1 MEGPVSLEQEKSDAD
16 NVLFK
21 KLRKLINLIDQ
32 LRDCGVNEYI
42 KLPRICSLGTQS
54 SGKSSVLESIV
65 GLDFLPRG
73 DGVVTRRP
81 LELRLCHINS
91 GQPWAIFEERKG
103 KKFTDF
109 IEVRK
114 TIEALT
120 DEVCKTDKNIVDKPI
135 VLNVYSQTCPDL
147 TLVDLPG
154 VTRVPVGNQPK
165 NIEEITK
172 NMAIRYIDDPLTI
185 ILCVIAANSDIATS
199 DGLKL
204 AKEIDT
210 TGSRTLGVLTK
221 LDIMDAGTD
230 ARKALLGEEIPLK
243 LGYVGVKNR
252 SKQDLLDKI
261 PMILAA
267 KREKEFFKSHP
278 VYKNMPQGYL
288 GTDLLI
294 NKLTKIYFRII
305 RENLPRIVK
314 AINDRVKTAEEELAS
329 LGQPMPT
336 DDAGKMSMLWNML
349 NEYCDIFRNVLKGKY
364 DNKRLSFLKEEG
376 GFKIKILYKKLLE
389 EFTGDYKATAGYTDE
404 NINYALTIHEGDSI
418 PGFPSVDAFIY
429 LLRPQLEKL
438 KDPIEECFQNVFQY
452 LDFLSGKILERTFTR
467 FPQAINDMGDLISN
481 YLIEE
486 RDKTKYIVDSV
497 VDMEINYLF
506 TNDYDYLN
514 NFTTF
519 MPKQAPQPRP
529 VYNNQQGQPGMGG
542 QGQPGQM
549 PQNNMQG
556 NNMGQGGMGPGMGQ
570 MNQDIRPQPPVD
582 AKSIFIKEIRNRI
595 EAYFKLIVRN
605 LRDSIPKI
613 MGNYLVKEIE
623 DNMQIKL
630 YNKLYNAREM
640 TDLLNEPESVAER
653 RKELNEMIKVMRNAQ
668 KIIRRD
674 PDLMTVMQ
682 ININD
687 SDIITP
693 SEQKAKEEKAKPKT
707 DPFKNMNMKEPAF
720 KAPAPKPEPVQ
731 QPAAPAQPKPA
742 ASQPAKKGYGN
753 LFGNYK

>member
-1 MEGPVSLEQEKSDAD
+1 MSKEVEDDKD
-16 NVLFK
+16 NILFK
-21 KLRKLINLIDQ
+21 KLRKLISLIDQ

-91 GQPWAIFEERKG
+91 GEPWAVFEERKG

-109 IEVRK
+109 VKVRE

-120 DEVCKTDKNIVDKPI
+120 DEVCGKDKNILDKPI

-154 VTRVPVGNQPK
+154 VTRVPIEGQPK

-172 NMAIRYIDDPLTI
+172 NMAIRYIEDPLTI

-230 ARKALLGEEIPLK
+230 AKKALMNEEIPLK

-252 SKQDLLDKI
+252 SKLDLNNKI
-261 PMILAA
+261 SMAETA
-267 KREKEFFKSHP
+267 RKEKEFFKTHP
-278 VYKNMPQGYL
+278 VYKNLPAGLL
-288 GTDLLI
+288 GTSVLI
-294 NKLTKIYFRII
+294 NKLTKIYFKII

-336 DDAGKMSMLWNML
+336 DDAGKMSLLWNMI
-349 NEYCDIFRNVLKGKY
+349 NEYCDTFRKVLQGKY
-364 DNKRLSFLKEEG
+364 NNQRLSFLEGEG

-389 EFTGDYKATAGYTDE
+389 EFSENYKATAGYKDE
-404 NINYALTIHEGDSI
+404 DINYALTIHEGDSI

-438 KDPIEECFQNVFQY
+438 RDPIEECFQEVFQY
-452 LDFLSGKILERTFTR
+452 IDFLSGKILEKTFTR
-467 FPQAINDMGDLISN
+467 FPQAINDMTDLVSN
-481 YLIEE
+481 YLNEE
-486 RDKTKYIVDSV
+486 RDKCKYLIDSI

-519 MPKQAPQPRP
+519 IPKQHRQQMNNNS
-529 VYNNQQGQPGMGG
+529 NNQNDLNPD
-542 QGQPGQM
+542 PKF
-549 PQNNMQG
+549 
-556 NNMGQGGMGPGMGQ
+556 
-570 MNQDIRPQPPVD
+570 D
-582 AKSIFIKEIRNRI
+582 AKAIFIAEIRNRI

-605 LRDSIPKI
+605 LRDSIPKV
-613 MGNYLVKEIE
+613 MGNFLVKEIE
-623 DNMQIKL
+623 ENMQLKL

-640 TDLLNEPESVAER
+640 TDLLSEPESIAER
-653 RKELNEMIKVMRNAQ
+653 RKELNDMIKVMRNAQ

-687 SDIITP
+687 SDISNTGNNTNIKEKEHKDKNENHHQENKIESKTKSEPIKP
-693 SEQKAKEEKAKPKT
+693 SPALN
-707 DPFKNMNMKEPAF
+707 KNK
-720 KAPAPKPEPVQ
+720 
-731 QPAAPAQPKPA
+731 
-742 ASQPAKKGYGN
+742 SKGNYTN
-753 LFGNYK
+753 LFG

>member
-1 MEGPVSLEQEKSDAD
+1 MSKDNSEDKD
-16 NVLFK
+16 NVLFR

-91 GQPWAIFEERKG
+91 GEPWAIFEERKG
-103 KKFTDF
+103 TKFTDF
-109 IEVRK
+109 VKVRE

-120 DEVCKTDKNIVDKPI
+120 DEVCKTNKNIIDKPI

-154 VTRVPVGNQPK
+154 VTRVPIGDQPK

-172 NMAIRYIDDPLTI
+172 NMARRYVDDPLTI

-199 DGLKL
+199 DGLML

-210 TGSRTLGVLTK
+210 SGTRTLGVLTK

-230 ARKALLGEEIPLK
+230 ARKALMNEEIPLK

-252 SKQDLLDKI
+252 SKQDLNNKI
-261 PMILAA
+261 SMAETA
-267 KREKEFFKSHP
+267 RKEKEFFKSHP
-278 VYKNMPQGYL
+278 AYKNLPAGHL
-288 GTDLLI
+288 GTDVLI

-314 AINDRVKTAEEELAS
+314 AINERLKTAEEELQS

-336 DDAGKMSMLWNML
+336 DDAGKMSLLWNMI
-349 NEYCDIFRNVLKGKY
+349 NEYCDVFRKVLQGKY
-364 DNKRLSFLKEEG
+364 NNKRVNFLEGEG

-389 EFTGDYKATAGYTDE
+389 EFTGDYKATAGYSDE

-438 KDPIEECFQNVFQY
+438 KDPIEECFQEVFQY
-452 LDFLSGKILERTFTR
+452 LDFLSGKIMEKTFTR
-467 FPQAINDMGDLISN
+467 FPQAINDMTDLVSN
-481 YLIEE
+481 YLMEE
-486 RDKTKYIVDSV
+486 RDKTKYLIDSI

-519 MPKQAPQPRP
+519 IPKSNKPS
-529 VYNNQQGQPGMGG
+529 
-542 QGQPGQM
+542 
-549 PQNNMQG
+549 QNNMSGGNDGKNQG
-556 NNMGQGGMGPGMGQ
+556 NNN
-570 MNQDIRPQPPVD
+570 MNNDINTQPPID
-582 AKSIFIKEIRNRI
+582 AKNIFIKEIRNRI

-605 LRDSIPKI
+605 LRDSVPKI

-623 DNMQIKL
+623 ENMQLKL

-640 TDLLNEPESVAER
+640 TDLLSEPESVAER
-653 RKELNEMIKVMRNAQ
+653 RKELNDMIKVMRNAQ

-687 SDIITP
+687 SDITNTANTT
-693 SEQKAKEEKAKPKT
+693 ETKKKEEPQKKTTTTAEKKEVKPPATEKLKVEPKPK
-707 DPFKNMNMKEPAF
+707 E
-720 KAPAPKPEPVQ
+720 
-731 QPAAPAQPKPA
+731 QPAEKDKK
-742 ASQPAKKGYGN
+742 KKGYGN
-753 LFGNYK
+753 LFG

>member
-1 MEGPVSLEQEKSDAD
+1 MSKDTKGAKDMGESDDSD

-81 LELRLCHINS
+81 LELRLCHIS
-91 GQPWAIFEERKG
+91 TGDPWAVFEERKG

-109 IEVRK
+109 IKVRE

-120 DEVCKTDKNIVDKPI
+120 DEVCGKDKNILDKPI

-154 VTRVPVGNQPK
+154 VTRVPIEGQPK

-172 NMAIRYIDDPLTI
+172 NMAIRYIEDPLTI

-210 TGSRTLGVLTK
+210 SGSRTLGVLTK

-230 ARKALLGEEIPLK
+230 ARKALMNEEIPLK

-252 SKQDLLDKI
+252 SKLDLNNKI
-261 PMILAA
+261 SMAET
-267 KREKEFFKSHP
+267 KRKEKEFFKTHP
-278 VYKNMPQGYL
+278 AYKNLPAGNL
-288 GTDLLI
+288 GTEVLI
-294 NKLTKIYFRII
+294 NKLTKIYFKII

-314 AINDRVKTAEEELAS
+314 AINDRLKTAEEELAS

-336 DDAGKMSMLWNML
+336 DDAGKMSLLWNMI
-349 NEYCDIFRNVLKGKY
+349 NEYCDIFRNVLQGKY
-364 DNKRLSFLKEEG
+364 TNKRLSFLDGEG
-376 GFKIKILYKKLLE
+376 GFKIKVLYKKLLE
-389 EFTGDYKATAGYTDE
+389 EFTGDYKATKEYSDE

-438 KDPIEECFQNVFQY
+438 KEPIEECFNEVYQY
-452 LDFLSGKILERTFTR
+452 IDFLSGKILEKTFTR
-467 FPQAINDMGDLISN
+467 FPQAVNDMTDLVSN
-481 YLIEE
+481 YLNEE
-486 RDKTKYIVDSV
+486 RDKTKYIIDSM

-506 TNDYDYLN
+506 TNDYEYLN

-519 MPKQAPQPRP
+519 IPKQQK
-529 VYNNQQGQPGMGG
+529 QQMMKEGNKDVP
-542 QGQPGQM
+542 
-549 PQNNMQG
+549 G
-556 NNMGQGGMGPGMGQ
+556 NNKDKD
-570 MNQDIRPQPPVD
+570 MNEIKPQPPVD
-582 AKSIFIKEIRNRI
+582 AKNIFIKEIRNRI

-605 LRDSIPKI
+605 LRDSIPKV
-613 MGNYLVKEIE
+613 MGNYLIKEIE
-623 DNMQIKL
+623 ENMQLKL

-640 TDLLNEPESVAER
+640 TDLLSEPESVAER
-653 RKELNEMIKVMRNAQ
+653 RKELNDIIKVMRNAQ
-668 KIIRRD
+668 KVIRRD
-674 PDLMTVMQ
+674 PDLMTVMH

-687 SDIITP
+687 SDIINT
-693 SEQKAKEEKAKPKT
+693 KETKKESKKEKEKEKE
-707 DPFKNMNMKEPAF
+707 KKEPE
-720 KAPAPKPEPVQ
+720 K
-731 QPAAPAQPKPA
+731 QP
-742 ASQPAKKGYGN
+742 PAKKKPNLGN
-753 LFGNYK
+753 LFG

>member
-1 MEGPVSLEQEKSDAD
+1 MSKDTTAQTNAPPEDDSD

-32 LRDCGVNEYI
+32 LRDVGVNEYI

-54 SGKSSVLESIV
+54 AGKSSVLESIV

-91 GQPWAIFEERKG
+91 GEPWAIFEERKG
-103 KKFTDF
+103 QKFTDF
-109 IEVRK
+109 IKVRE

-120 DEVCKTDKNIVDKPI
+120 DEVCGKDKNILDKPI

-154 VTRVPVGNQPK
+154 VTRVPIQGQPK

-172 NMAIRYIDDPLTI
+172 NMAIRYIEDPLTI

-230 ARKALLGEEIPLK
+230 ARKALMNEEIPLK

-252 SKQDLLDKI
+252 SKQDLLNKLS
-261 PMILAA
+261 MAETA
-267 KREKEFFKSHP
+267 KREREFFKTNP
-278 VYKNMPQGYL
+278 AYKNLPAGHL
-288 GTDLLI
+288 GTNVLI

-314 AINDRVKTAEEELAS
+314 AINERLKTAEEELQG

-336 DDAGKMSMLWNML
+336 DDAGKMSLLWNMI
-349 NEYCDIFRNVLKGKY
+349 NEYCDIFRNVLQGKY
-364 DNKRLSFLKEEG
+364 TNKRLSFLDGEG

-389 EFTGDYKATAGYTDE
+389 EFTGNYKATEEYDDE
-404 NINYALTIHEGDSI
+404 KIDYALTIHEGDSI
-418 PGFPSVDAFIY
+418 PGFPSVDAFVY

-438 KDPIEECFQNVFQY
+438 KEPIEECFNEVFQY
-452 LDFLSGKILERTFTR
+452 IDFLSGKILEKTFTR
-467 FPQAINDMGDLISN
+467 FPQAVNDMTDLVTN
-481 YLIEE
+481 YLSEE
-486 RDKTKYIVDSV
+486 REKTKYIIDSV
-497 VDMEINYLF
+497 VEMEINYLF
-506 TNDYDYLN
+506 TNDKEYLD
-514 NFTTF
+514 NFTAF
-519 MPKQAPQPRP
+519 IPKHQKSQQMQNNAQ
-529 VYNNQQGQPGMGG
+529 NNQ
-542 QGQPGQM
+542 
-549 PQNNMQG
+549 
-556 NNMGQGGMGPGMGQ
+556 GPNKN
-570 MNQDIRPQPPVD
+570 NQDINEIKPQPPVD
-582 AKSIFIKEIRNRI
+582 AKKLFIKEIRNRI

-605 LRDSIPKI
+605 LRDMIPKI
-613 MGNYLVKEIE
+613 MGNYLIKEIE
-623 DNMQIKL
+623 ENMQLKL
-630 YNKLYNAREM
+630 YNKLYNAKEM

-653 RKELNEMIKVMRNAQ
+653 RKELNDMIKVMRNAQ

-674 PDLMTVMQ
+674 PDLMTVMH

-687 SDIITP
+687 SDINNTKDKK
-693 SEQKAKEEKAKPKT
+693 EDKKKEEK
-707 DPFKNMNMKEPAF
+707 KEP
-720 KAPAPKPEPVQ
+720 E
-731 QPAAPAQPKPA
+731 KPA
-742 ASQPAKKGYGN
+742 GGKGKKSNLGN
-753 LFGNYK
+753 LFG

>member
-1 MEGPVSLEQEKSDAD
+1 MSKDTTAQTNAPPEDDSD

-81 LELRLCHINS
+81 LELRLCHINN
-91 GQPWAIFEERKG
+91 GEPWAVFEERKG
-103 KKFTDF
+103 IKFKDF
-109 IEVRK
+109 VKVRE

-120 DEVCKTDKNIVDKPI
+120 DEVCGKDKNILDKPI

-154 VTRVPVGNQPK
+154 VTRVPIEGQPH

-172 NMAIRYIDDPLTI
+172 NMAIRYIEDPLTI

-230 ARKALLGEEIPLK
+230 AKKALMNEEIPLK

-252 SKQDLLDKI
+252 SKLDLNNKI
-261 PMILAA
+261 SMAETA
-267 KREKEFFKSHP
+267 RKEKEFFKTHP
-278 VYKNMPQGYL
+278 VYKNLPAGHL
-288 GTDLLI
+288 GTSVLI
-294 NKLTKIYFRII
+294 NKLTKIYFKII

-314 AINDRVKTAEEELAS
+314 AINERVKTAEEELQG

-336 DDAGKMSMLWNML
+336 DEAGKMSLLWNMI
-349 NEYCDIFRNVLKGKY
+349 NEFCDMFRKVLQGKVN
-364 DNKRLSFLKEEG
+364 NKRTNFLEGEG

-389 EFTGDYKATAGYTDE
+389 EFTDDYKATAGYRDE
-404 NINYALTIHEGDSI
+404 DINYALTIHEGDSI

-438 KDPIEECFQNVFQY
+438 KDPIEECFQEVFQY
-452 LDFLSGKILERTFTR
+452 IDFLSGKIMEKTFTR
-467 FPQAINDMGDLISN
+467 FPQAINDMTDLVSN

-486 RDKTKYIVDSV
+486 RDKTKYLIDCV
-497 VDMEINYLF
+497 VDMELNYLF

-519 MPKQAPQPRP
+519 IPKQNHQHNP
-529 VYNNQQGQPGMGG
+529 N
-542 QGQPGQM
+542 
-549 PQNNMQG
+549 PQNSNEFKSE
-556 NNMGQGGMGPGMGQ
+556 
-570 MNQDIRPQPPVD
+570 PPID
-582 AKSIFIKEIRNRI
+582 AKNIFIKEIRNRI

-613 MGNYLVKEIE
+613 MGNFLVKEIQE
-623 DNMQIKL
+623 NMQLKL

-640 TDLLNEPESVAER
+640 TDLLNEPENIAER
-653 RKELNEMIKVMRNAQ
+653 RKELNDMIKVMKNAQ

-687 SDIITP
+687 SDIANTGNNTN
-693 SEQKAKEEKAKPKT
+693 AKEEKHKNEIKNEIKIESKT
-707 DPFKNMNMKEPAF
+707 KSEPTHPALSKNK
-720 KAPAPKPEPVQ
+720 
-731 QPAAPAQPKPA
+731 
-742 ASQPAKKGYGN
+742 SKGNYTN
-753 LFGNYK
+753 LFG

>member
-1 MEGPVSLEQEKSDAD
+1 MSKESSEDKD
-16 NVLFK
+16 NVLFR

-91 GQPWAIFEERKG
+91 GEPWAIFEERKG
-103 KKFTDF
+103 TKYTDF
-109 IEVRK
+109 VKVRE

-120 DEVCKTDKNIVDKPI
+120 DEVCKTNKNIIDKPI

-154 VTRVPVGNQPK
+154 VTRVPIGDQPK

-172 NMAIRYIDDPLTI
+172 NMARRYVDDPLTI

-199 DGLKL
+199 DGLML

-230 ARKALLGEEIPLK
+230 ARKALMNEEIPLK

-252 SKQDLLDKI
+252 SKQDLNNKI
-261 PMILAA
+261 SMAETA
-267 KREKEFFKSHP
+267 RKEKEFFKSHP
-278 VYKNMPQGYL
+278 AYKNLPAGHL
-288 GTDLLI
+288 GTDVLI

-314 AINDRVKTAEEELAS
+314 AINERVKTAEEELQG

-336 DDAGKMSMLWNML
+336 DDAGKMSLLWNMI
-349 NEYCDIFRNVLKGKY
+349 NEYCDVFRKVLQGKY
-364 DNKRLSFLKEEG
+364 NNKRVNFLEGEG

-438 KDPIEECFQNVFQY
+438 KDPIEECFQEVFQY
-452 LDFLSGKILERTFTR
+452 LDFLSGKIMEKTFTR
-467 FPQAINDMGDLISN
+467 FPQAINDMTDLVSN
-481 YLIEE
+481 YLVEE
-486 RDKTKYIVDSV
+486 RDKTKYLIDSI

-519 MPKQAPQPRP
+519 IPKNNRP
-529 VYNNQQGQPGMGG
+529 NNAGG
-542 QGQPGQM
+542 
-549 PQNNMQG
+549 NQG
-556 NNMGQGGMGPGMGQ
+556 NN
-570 MNQDIRPQPPVD
+570 NEINSQPPID
-582 AKSIFIKEIRNRI
+582 AKNIFIKEIRNRI

-623 DNMQIKL
+623 ENMQLKL

-640 TDLLNEPESVAER
+640 TDLLSEPESVAER
-653 RKELNEMIKVMRNAQ
+653 RKELNDMIKVMKNAQ

-687 SDIITP
+687 SDITSTAVP
-693 SEQKAKEEKAKPKT
+693 ESKKKEEPK
-707 DPFKNMNMKEPAF
+707 
-720 KAPAPKPEPVQ
+720 KAPVVDKKEAPKLPIPDKSKTEPIKKDQ
-731 QPAAPAQPKPA
+731 GGDKK
-742 ASQPAKKGYGN
+742 KKGYGN
-753 LFGNYK
+753 LFG

>member
-1 MEGPVSLEQEKSDAD
+1 MSKDTKED
-16 NVLFK
+16 NDNILFK

-91 GQPWAIFEERKG
+91 GQPWAVFEERKG
-103 KKFTDF
+103 VKFTDF
-109 IEVRK
+109 VKVRE

-120 DEVCKTDKNIVDKPI
+120 DEVCKTNKNIIDKPI

-154 VTRVPVGNQPK
+154 VTRVPIGDQPK
-165 NIEEITK
+165 NIEQITK
-172 NMAIRYIDDPLTI
+172 DMARRYVEDPLTI

-199 DGLKL
+199 DGLML
-204 AKEIDT
+204 AKDIDVAGT
-210 TGSRTLGVLTK
+210 RTLGVLTK

-230 ARKALLGEEIPLK
+230 AKKVLMNEEIPLK

-252 SKQDLLDKI
+252 SKQDLNNKI
-261 PMILAA
+261 SMAETQR
-267 KREKEFFKSHP
+267 KEREFFKTHP
-278 VYKNMPQGYL
+278 VYKNLPAGHL
-288 GTDLLI
+288 GTEVLI

-314 AINDRVKTAEEELAS
+314 AINDRVKTAEEELQG

-336 DDAGKMSMLWNML
+336 DDAGKMSMLWNMI
-349 NEYCDIFRNVLKGKY
+349 NEYCDVFRKVLQGKY
-364 DNKRLSFLKEEG
+364 NNKRVNFLEGEG

-389 EFTGDYKATAGYTDE
+389 EFTGDYKATAGYSDE

-438 KDPIEECFQNVFQY
+438 KDPIEECFQEVFQY
-452 LDFLSGKILERTFTR
+452 LDFLSGKIMEKTFTR
-467 FPQAINDMGDLISN
+467 FPQAINDMTDLVSN
-481 YLIEE
+481 YLMEE
-486 RDKTKYIVDSV
+486 RDKTKYLIDSV

-519 MPKQAPQPRP
+519 IPKQARQSQ
-529 VYNNQQGQPGMGG
+529 VMNDNKGDGKG
-542 QGQPGQM
+542 
-549 PQNNMQG
+549 G
-556 NNMGQGGMGPGMGQ
+556 NN
-570 MNQDIRPQPPVD
+570 NLNNEIKPQPPID
-582 AKSIFIKEIRNRI
+582 AKNIFINEIRNRI

-623 DNMQIKL
+623 ENMQLKL

-640 TDLLNEPESVAER
+640 TDLLSEPESVAER
-653 RKELNEMIKVMRNAQ
+653 RKELNDMIKVMRNAQ
-668 KIIRRD
+668 KILRRD

-682 ININD
+682 INISDND
-687 SDIITP
+687 IT
-693 SEQKAKEEKAKPKT
+693 STQASKKKEEPKKIEKKDSKPVAEKPKAPPAKPS
-707 DPFKNMNMKEPAF
+707 
-720 KAPAPKPEPVQ
+720 PAPEGDK
-731 QPAAPAQPKPA
+731 K
-742 ASQPAKKGYGN
+742 KKGYGN
-753 LFGNYK
+753 LFG

>member
-1 MEGPVSLEQEKSDAD
+1 MSKEVEDEKD
-16 NVLFK
+16 NILFK

-81 LELRLCHINS
+81 LELRLCHISS
-91 GQPWAIFEERKG
+91 GEPWAVFEERKG

-109 IEVRK
+109 VKVRE

-120 DEVCKTDKNIVDKPI
+120 DEVCGKDKNILDKPI

-154 VTRVPVGNQPK
+154 VTRVPIEGQPK

-172 NMAIRYIDDPLTI
+172 NMAIRYIEDPLTI

-230 ARKALLGEEIPLK
+230 ARKALMNEEIPLK

-252 SKQDLLDKI
+252 SKQDLIDKI
-261 PMILAA
+261 PMAEA
-267 KREKEFFKSHP
+267 SRKEREFFKSHP
-278 VYKNMPQGYL
+278 AYKNLPAGHL
-288 GTDLLI
+288 GTDVLI

-305 RENLPRIVK
+305 RENLPRIIK
-314 AINDRVKTAEEELAS
+314 AINDRVKTAEEELAG

-336 DDAGKMSMLWNML
+336 DDAGKMSLLWNMI
-349 NEYCDIFRNVLKGKY
+349 NEYCDIFRKVLQGKFNNKGQ
-364 DNKRLSFLKEEG
+364 SFLEGEG

-389 EFTGDYKATAGYTDE
+389 EFTGNYKATAGYRDE
-404 NINYALTIHEGDSI
+404 DINYALTIHEGDSI

-438 KDPIEECFQNVFQY
+438 KDPIEECFQEVFQY
-452 LDFLSGKILERTFTR
+452 LDFLSGKILEKTFTR
-467 FPQAINDMGDLISN
+467 FPQAVNDMSDLVSN
-481 YLIEE
+481 YLMEE
-486 RDKTKYIVDSV
+486 RDKTKYLIDSIVE
-497 VDMEINYLF
+497 MEINYLF

-514 NFTTF
+514 NYTTF
-519 MPKQAPQPRP
+519 IPKQSQQNMSNSPSGSDI
-529 VYNNQQGQPGMGG
+529 NNKNNINNN
-542 QGQPGQM
+542 
-549 PQNNMQG
+549 NNM
-556 NNMGQGGMGPGMGQ
+556 NNE
-570 MNQDIRPQPPVD
+570 IKPQQPFD
-582 AKSIFIKEIRNRI
+582 AKTIFIKEIRNRI

-613 MGNYLVKEIE
+613 MGNFLVKEIQE
-623 DNMQIKL
+623 NMQLKL

-640 TDLLNEPESVAER
+640 TDLLNEPESIAER
-653 RKELNEMIKVMRNAQ
+653 RKELNDMIKVMRNAQ

-687 SDIITP
+687 SDITP
-693 SEQKAKEEKAKPKT
+693 S
-707 DPFKNMNMKEPAF
+707 
-720 KAPAPKPEPVQ
+720 KPEKENKKKEDKKQPNEKKDSKPVSEK
-731 QPAAPAQPKPA
+731 PKPA
-742 ASQPAKKGYGN
+742 TPALKPPAGGEKKKNFGN
-753 LFGNYK
+753 LFG

>member
-1 MEGPVSLEQEKSDAD
+1 MSKDTQEDND

-91 GQPWAIFEERKG
+91 GEPWAVFEERKG

-109 IEVRK
+109 IKVRE

-120 DEVCKTDKNIVDKPI
+120 DEVCGKDKNILDKPI

-154 VTRVPVGNQPK
+154 VTRVPIEGQPK

-172 NMAIRYIDDPLTI
+172 NMCRRYAEDPLTI

-230 ARKALLGEEIPLK
+230 ARKALMNEEIPLK

-252 SKQDLLDKI
+252 SKLDLNNKI
-261 PMILAA
+261 SMAESSR
-267 KREKEFFKSHP
+267 KEREFFKSHP
-278 VYKNMPQGYL
+278 VYKNLPAGHL
-288 GTDLLI
+288 GTDVLI

-305 RENLPRIVK
+305 RENLPRIIK

-336 DDAGKMSMLWNML
+336 DDAGKMSLLWNMI
-349 NEYCDIFRNVLKGKY
+349 NEYCDIFRNVLQGKY
-364 DNKRLSFLKEEG
+364 SNKRLAFLEGEG
-376 GFKIKILYKKLLE
+376 GFKIKLLFKKLLE
-389 EFTGDYKATAGYTDE
+389 EFTGVDYKATKEYTDE
-404 NINYALTIHEGDSI
+404 KIDYALTIHEGDSI

-438 KDPIEECFQNVFQY
+438 KDPIEDIFNEVFQY
-452 LDFLSGKILERTFTR
+452 IDFLSGKILEKTFTR
-467 FPQAINDMGDLISN
+467 FPQAVNDMTDLVTN
-481 YLIEE
+481 YLLEE
-486 RDKTKYIVDSV
+486 REKTKYIIDSV

-506 TNDYDYLN
+506 TNDREYLD
-514 NFTTF
+514 NFTSF
-519 MPKQAPQPRP
+519 IPKHKR
-529 VYNNQQGQPGMGG
+529 QQFQ
-542 QGQPGQM
+542 QQQ
-549 PQNNMQG
+549 QQG
-556 NNMGQGGMGPGMGQ
+556 NNNNNNNNANNKEGPGQ
-570 MNQDIRPQPPVD
+570 KNQENVNEIKPMQQGE
-582 AKSIFIKEIRNRI
+582 AKKLFIKEIRNRI

-605 LRDSIPKI
+605 LRDMIPKI
-613 MGNYLVKEIE
+613 M
-623 DNMQIKL
+623 
-630 YNKLYNAREM
+630 
-640 TDLLNEPESVAER
+640 
-653 RKELNEMIKVMRNAQ
+653 
-668 KIIRRD
+668 
-674 PDLMTVMQ
+674 
-682 ININD
+682 
-687 SDIITP
+687 
-693 SEQKAKEEKAKPKT
+693 
-707 DPFKNMNMKEPAF
+707 
-720 KAPAPKPEPVQ
+720 
-731 QPAAPAQPKPA
+731 
-742 ASQPAKKGYGN
+742 
-753 LFGNYK
+753 

>member
-1 MEGPVSLEQEKSDAD
+1 MSKDTEDDKD

-91 GQPWAIFEERKG
+91 GEPWAIFEERKG
-103 KKFTDF
+103 TKFTDF
-109 IEVRK
+109 VKVRE

-120 DEVCKTDKNIVDKPI
+120 DEVCKTNKNIIDKPI

-154 VTRVPVGNQPK
+154 VTRVPIGDQPK

-172 NMAIRYIDDPLTI
+172 NMARRYVDDPLTI

-199 DGLKL
+199 DGLML

-210 TGSRTLGVLTK
+210 SGTRTLGVLTK

-230 ARKALLGEEIPLK
+230 ARKALMNEEIPLK

-252 SKQDLLDKI
+252 SKQDLNNKI
-261 PMILAA
+261 SMAETA
-267 KREKEFFKSHP
+267 RKEKEFFKSHP
-278 VYKNMPQGYL
+278 AYKNLPAGHL
-288 GTDLLI
+288 GTDVLI

-314 AINDRVKTAEEELAS
+314 AINERLKTAEEELQS

-336 DDAGKMSMLWNML
+336 DDAGKMSLLWNMI
-349 NEYCDIFRNVLKGKY
+349 NEYCDVFRKVLQGKY
-364 DNKRLSFLKEEG
+364 NNKRVNFLEGEG

-389 EFTGDYKATAGYTDE
+389 EFTGDYKATAGYSDE

-438 KDPIEECFQNVFQY
+438 KDPIEECFQEVFQY
-452 LDFLSGKILERTFTR
+452 LDFLSGKIMEKTFTR
-467 FPQAINDMGDLISN
+467 FPQAINDMTDLVSN
-481 YLIEE
+481 YLMEE
-486 RDKTKYIVDSV
+486 RDKTKYLIDSI

-519 MPKQAPQPRP
+519 IPKSNKPS
-529 VYNNQQGQPGMGG
+529 
-542 QGQPGQM
+542 
-549 PQNNMQG
+549 QNNMSGGNDGKNQG
-556 NNMGQGGMGPGMGQ
+556 NNN
-570 MNQDIRPQPPVD
+570 MNNDINPQPPID
-582 AKSIFIKEIRNRI
+582 AKNIFIKEIRNRI

-605 LRDSIPKI
+605 LRDSVPKI

-623 DNMQIKL
+623 ENMQLKL

-640 TDLLNEPESVAER
+640 TDLLSEPESVAER
-653 RKELNEMIKVMRNAQ
+653 RKELNDMIKVMRNAQ

-687 SDIITP
+687 SDITNTANTT
-693 SEQKAKEEKAKPKT
+693 ETKKKEEPSKKTTTTAEKKEVKPPATEKPKV
-707 DPFKNMNMKEPAF
+707 DPKTKEQPDDKNK
-720 KAPAPKPEPVQ
+720 K
-731 QPAAPAQPKPA
+731 
-742 ASQPAKKGYGN
+742 KKGYGN
-753 LFGNYK
+753 LFG

>member
-1 MEGPVSLEQEKSDAD
+1 MSKDTAD
-16 NVLFK
+16 DKDNILFR

-91 GQPWAIFEERKG
+91 GEPWAIFEERKG
-103 KKFTDF
+103 TKFTDF
-109 IEVRK
+109 IKVRE

-120 DEVCKTDKNIVDKPI
+120 DEVCNKNKNIVDKPI

-154 VTRVPVGNQPK
+154 VTRVPIGDQPK
-165 NIEEITK
+165 NIEQITK
-172 NMAIRYIDDPLTI
+172 DMARRYAEDPLTI

-210 TGSRTLGVLTK
+210 TGSRTIGVLTK

-230 ARKALLGEEIPLK
+230 ARKALMNEEIPLK

-252 SKQDLLDKI
+252 SKQDLINKLSMAETSRKE
-261 PMILAA
+261 
-267 KREKEFFKSHP
+267 REFFKSHP
-278 VYKNMPQGYL
+278 VYKNLPPGRL
-288 GTDLLI
+288 GTDVLI

-305 RENLPRIVK
+305 RENLPRIIK
-314 AINDRVKTAEEELAS
+314 SINERVKTAEEELQS

-336 DDAGKMSMLWNML
+336 DDAGKMSLLWNMI
-349 NEYCDIFRNVLKGKY
+349 NEYCDIFRKVLAGKCN
-364 DNKRLSFLKEEG
+364 NKNLSFLDGEG

-389 EFTGDYKATAGYTDE
+389 EFTGSYKATAGYTDE

-452 LDFLSGKILERTFTR
+452 LDFLSGKILEKTFTR
-467 FPQAINDMGDLISN
+467 FPQAINDLTDLVTN
-481 YLIEE
+481 YLVEE
-486 RDKTKYIVDSV
+486 RDKTKYLIDSV
-497 VDMEINYLF
+497 VEMEINYLF

-519 MPKQAPQPRP
+519 IPKQTRP
-529 VYNNQQGQPGMGG
+529 PMNNNNQGGPGQNQGG
-542 QGQPGQM
+542 QGGNV
-549 PQNNMQG
+549 NNEV
-556 NNMGQGGMGPGMGQ
+556 
-570 MNQDIRPQPPVD
+570 RPQPPMD
-582 AKSIFIKEIRNRI
+582 AKNIFIREIRSRI

-613 MGNYLVKEIE
+613 MGNYLVKEIQE
-623 DNMQIKL
+623 NMQLKL
-630 YNKLYNAREM
+630 YNKLYNAREI
-640 TDLLNEPESVAER
+640 TDLLSEPENIAER
-653 RKELNEMIKVMRNAQ
+653 RKELTDMIKVMKNAQ

-687 SDIITP
+687 SDIT
-693 SEQKAKEEKAKPKT
+693 EQKDNKKDVKAKKEEPKKA
-707 DPFKNMNMKEPAF
+707 
-720 KAPAPKPEPVQ
+720 APKPEPF
-731 QPAAPAQPKPA
+731 KPA
-742 ASQPAKKGYGN
+742 EPTKPIAQTAKPQDKKKTYGN
-753 LFGNYK
+753 LFG

>member
-1 MEGPVSLEQEKSDAD
+1 MSKDTGEYND

-81 LELRLCHINS
+81 LELRLNHINS
-91 GQPWAIFEERKG
+91 GEPWAIFEERKG
-103 KKFTDF
+103 TKFTDF
-109 IEVRK
+109 IKVRE

-120 DEVCKTDKNIVDKPI
+120 DEVCKTNKNIVDKPI
-135 VLNVYSQTCPDL
+135 VLNVYSKTCPDL

-154 VTRVPVGNQPK
+154 VTRVPIGDQPK
-165 NIEEITK
+165 NIEQITK
-172 NMAIRYIDDPLTI
+172 DMCRRYAEDPLTI

-199 DGLKL
+199 DGLML

-210 TGSRTLGVLTK
+210 SGSRTIGVLTK

-230 ARKALLGEEIPLK
+230 ARKTLMNEEIPLR

-252 SKQDLLDKI
+252 SKQDLINKLSMEETTRK
-261 PMILAA
+261 
-267 KREKEFFKSHP
+267 EKEFFKSHP
-278 VYKNMPQGYL
+278 VYKNIPPGHL
-288 GTDLLI
+288 GTDVLI
-294 NKLTKIYFRII
+294 NKLTKIYFKII
-305 RENLPRIVK
+305 RENLPRIIK
-314 AINDRVKTAEEELAS
+314 AINERLKSAEEELQG

-336 DDAGKMSMLWNML
+336 DDAGKMSMLWNMI
-349 NEYCDIFRNVLKGKY
+349 NEYCDIFRKVLQGKY
-364 DNKRLSFLKEEG
+364 NNKRLNFLEGEG

-389 EFTGDYKATAGYTDE
+389 EFTGDYKATKGYTDE

-452 LDFLSGKILERTFTR
+452 LDFLSGKILEKTFTR
-467 FPQAINDMGDLISN
+467 FPQAINDMTDLVTN

-486 RDKTKYIVDSV
+486 RDKTKYLIDSV
-497 VDMEINYLF
+497 VEMEINYLF
-506 TNDYDYLN
+506 TNDAEYLN

-519 MPKQAPQPRP
+519 IPKNQRP
-529 VYNNQQGQPGMGG
+529 VAPNNQP
-542 QGQPGQM
+542 GQPGQ
-549 PQNNMQG
+549 PGQGAG
-556 NNMGQGGMGPGMGQ
+556 NNQ
-570 MNQDIRPQPPVD
+570 NEIRPQPPID
-582 AKSIFIKEIRNRI
+582 AKTLFVKEIRNRI

-605 LRDSIPKI
+605 LRDSIPKL
-613 MGNYLVKEIE
+613 MGNYLIKEIE
-623 DNMQIKL
+623 ENMQLKL

-640 TDLLNEPESVAER
+640 TDLLCEPESVAER
-653 RKELNEMIKVMRNAQ
+653 RKELNDLIKVMRNAQ

-674 PDLMTVMQ
+674 PDLMSVME

-687 SDIITP
+687 EDIT
-693 SEQKAKEEKAKPKT
+693 SHAKKEEPK
-707 DPFKNMNMKEPAF
+707 KEAP
-720 KAPAPKPEPVQ
+720 KSAPAKSDP
-731 QPAAPAQPKPA
+731 PKPA
-742 ASQPAKKGYGN
+742 LTANQDKKKKGGYGN
-753 LFGNYK
+753 LFG

>member
-1 MEGPVSLEQEKSDAD
+1 MSKDTGEDKD

-91 GQPWAIFEERKG
+91 GEPWAIFEERKG
-103 KKFTDF
+103 QKFTDF
-109 IEVRK
+109 IKVRE

-120 DEVCKTDKNIVDKPI
+120 DEVCKTNKNIIDKPI

-154 VTRVPVGNQPK
+154 VTRVPIGDQPK

-172 NMAIRYIDDPLTI
+172 NMAKRYVDDPLTI

-230 ARKALLGEEIPLK
+230 ARKALMNEEIPLK

-252 SKQDLLDKI
+252 SKQDLMNKLSMAETARK
-261 PMILAA
+261 
-267 KREKEFFKSHP
+267 EKEFFKSHP
-278 VYKNMPQGYL
+278 AYKNLPAGHL
-288 GTDLLI
+288 GTDVLI

-314 AINDRVKTAEEELAS
+314 AINDRVKTAEEELQS

-336 DDAGKMSMLWNML
+336 DDAGKMSLLWNMI
-349 NEYCDIFRNVLKGKY
+349 NEYCDVFRKVLQGKY
-364 DNKRLSFLKEEG
+364 NNKRLEFLEGEG

-389 EFTGDYKATAGYTDE
+389 EFTGDYKATAGYSDE

-438 KDPIEECFQNVFQY
+438 KDPIEECFQEVFQY
-452 LDFLSGKILERTFTR
+452 LDFLSGKILEKTFTR
-467 FPQAINDMGDLISN
+467 FPQAVNDMSDLVSN
-481 YLIEE
+481 YLLEE
-486 RDKTKYIVDSV
+486 RDKTKYLIDSIVE
-497 VDMEINYLF
+497 MEINYLF

-519 MPKQAPQPRP
+519 IPKQTQQSLNASSSGNDINKNKDGNI
-529 VYNNQQGQPGMGG
+529 NNE
-542 QGQPGQM
+542 
-549 PQNNMQG
+549 
-556 NNMGQGGMGPGMGQ
+556 
-570 MNQDIRPQPPVD
+570 IRPQQPFD
-582 AKSIFIKEIRNRI
+582 AKTIFIKEIRNRI

-605 LRDSIPKI
+605 LRDSIPKV
-613 MGNYLVKEIE
+613 MGNFLVKEIQE
-623 DNMQIKL
+623 NMQLKL

-640 TDLLNEPESVAER
+640 TDLLSEPESVAER
-653 RKELNEMIKVMRNAQ
+653 RKELNDMIKVMRNAQ

-687 SDIITP
+687 SDI
-693 SEQKAKEEKAKPKT
+693 T
-707 DPFKNMNMKEPAF
+707 DT
-720 KAPAPKPEPVQ
+720 
-731 QPAAPAQPKPA
+731 KPA
-742 ASQPAKKGYGN
+742 SDNKKKEDKKAFEKKDSKPQEKKNAGPALKPPAGGDKKKTFGN
-753 LFGNYK
+753 LFG

>member
-1 MEGPVSLEQEKSDAD
+1 MSKDNSEDKD
-16 NVLFK
+16 NVLFR

-81 LELRLCHINS
+81 LELRLCHIS
-91 GQPWAIFEERKG
+91 TGDPWAVFEERKG
-103 KKFTDF
+103 TKFTDF
-109 IEVRK
+109 VKVRE

-120 DEVCKTDKNIVDKPI
+120 DEVCKTNKNIIDKPI

-154 VTRVPVGNQPK
+154 VTRVPIGDQPK

-172 NMAIRYIDDPLTI
+172 NMARRYIDDPLTI

-199 DGLKL
+199 DGLML

-210 TGSRTLGVLTK
+210 SGTRTLGVLTK

-230 ARKALLGEEIPLK
+230 ARKALMNEEIPLK

-252 SKQDLLDKI
+252 SKQDLNNKI
-261 PMILAA
+261 SMAETA
-267 KREKEFFKSHP
+267 RKEKEFFKSHP
-278 VYKNMPQGYL
+278 AYKNLPAGHL
-288 GTDLLI
+288 GTDVLI

-314 AINDRVKTAEEELAS
+314 AINERLKTAEEELQS

-336 DDAGKMSMLWNML
+336 DDAGKMSLLWNMI
-349 NEYCDIFRNVLKGKY
+349 NEYCDVFRKVLQGKY
-364 DNKRLSFLKEEG
+364 NNKRVNFLEGEG

-389 EFTGDYKATAGYTDE
+389 EFTGDYKATAGYSDE

-438 KDPIEECFQNVFQY
+438 KDPIEECFQEVFQY
-452 LDFLSGKILERTFTR
+452 LDFLSGKIMEKTFTR
-467 FPQAINDMGDLISN
+467 FPQAINDMTDLVSN
-481 YLIEE
+481 YLMEE
-486 RDKTKYIVDSV
+486 RDKTKYLIDSI

-519 MPKQAPQPRP
+519 IPKSNKPS
-529 VYNNQQGQPGMGG
+529 
-542 QGQPGQM
+542 
-549 PQNNMQG
+549 QNNMSGGNDGKNQG
-556 NNMGQGGMGPGMGQ
+556 NNN
-570 MNQDIRPQPPVD
+570 MNNDINPQPPID
-582 AKSIFIKEIRNRI
+582 AKNIFIKEIRNRI

-605 LRDSIPKI
+605 LRDSVPKI

-623 DNMQIKL
+623 ENMQLKL

-640 TDLLNEPESVAER
+640 TDLLSEPESVAER
-653 RKELNEMIKVMRNAQ
+653 RKELNDMIKVMRNAQ

-687 SDIITP
+687 SDITNTANTT
-693 SEQKAKEEKAKPKT
+693 ETKKKEEPQKKTTTTAEKKEVKPPAPEKQKVDPKPKEQP
-707 DPFKNMNMKEPAF
+707 DDKNK
-720 KAPAPKPEPVQ
+720 K
-731 QPAAPAQPKPA
+731 
-742 ASQPAKKGYGN
+742 KKGYGN
-753 LFGNYK
+753 LFG

>member
-1 MEGPVSLEQEKSDAD
+1 MNKEQLADKSNKAIKD
-16 NVLFK
+16 NKDNKDNILFQ

-91 GQPWAIFEERKG
+91 GEPWAVFEERKG
-103 KKFTDF
+103 VKFTDF
-109 IEVRK
+109 IKVRE

-120 DEVCKTDKNIVDKPI
+120 DEVCKSNKNIKDKPI

-154 VTRVPVGNQPK
+154 ITRVPVGDQPD

-185 ILCVIAANSDIATS
+185 ILCVIAANNDIATS

-204 AKEIDT
+204 AKQIDVS
-210 TGSRTLGVLTK
+210 GSRTLGVLTK

-230 ARKALLGEEIPLK
+230 ARKALMNEEIELK

-252 SKQDLLDKI
+252 SKQDLINKLSMAETSK
-261 PMILAA
+261 
-267 KREKEFFKSHP
+267 KEKEFFKSHP
-278 VYKNMPQGYL
+278 VYKNLPSGHL
-288 GTDLLI
+288 GTDVLI

-305 RENLPRIVK
+305 RENLPRIIK

-329 LGQPMPT
+329 LGQPMPI
-336 DDAGKMSMLWNML
+336 DDAGKMSLLWNMI
-349 NEYCDIFRNVLKGKY
+349 NEYCDLFRNVLQGKY
-364 DNKRLSFLKEEG
+364 NNKNINFLEGEG

-389 EFTGDYKATAGYTDE
+389 DFTGDYKATARYTDE

-438 KDPIEECFQNVFQY
+438 RDPIEECFQEVFQY
-452 LDFLSGKILERTFTR
+452 IDFLSGKILEKVFAR
-467 FPQAINDMGDLISN
+467 FPQAINDMTDLISA
-481 YLIEE
+481 YLFEE
-486 RDKTKYIVDSV
+486 RYKTKYLLDSI

-519 MPKQAPQPRP
+519 IPKSNQIQNKDI
-529 VYNNQQGQPGMGG
+529 NNNI
-542 QGQPGQM
+542 
-549 PQNNMQG
+549 NN
-556 NNMGQGGMGPGMGQ
+556 NEIKPE
-570 MNQDIRPQPPVD
+570 IKIEPKTV
-582 AKSIFIKEIRNRI
+582 FINEIRNRI

-605 LRDSIPKI
+605 LRDSVPKI
-613 MGNYLVKEIE
+613 IGKYLVKELE
-623 DNMQIKL
+623 ENMQIKL
-630 YNKLYNAREM
+630 YNKLYNAKEM
-640 TDLLNEPESVAER
+640 TDLLNEPESIAER
-653 RKELNEMIKVMRNAQ
+653 RKELNDMIKVMKNAQ

-674 PDLMTVMQ
+674 PDLMSVMQ

-687 SDIITP
+687 NDINSQINDE
-693 SEQKAKEEKAKPKT
+693 SKKNLEKKESKQNKKALKSSSGNDKTKAIEK
-707 DPFKNMNMKEPAF
+707 
-720 KAPAPKPEPVQ
+720 
-731 QPAAPAQPKPA
+731 
-742 ASQPAKKGYGN
+742 
-753 LFGNYK
+753 LFG

>member
-1 MEGPVSLEQEKSDAD
+1 MSKDTGEDDKD

-91 GQPWAIFEERKG
+91 GQPWAVFEERKG
-103 KKFTDF
+103 VKFTDF
-109 IEVRK
+109 VKVRE

-120 DEVCKTDKNIVDKPI
+120 DEVCKTNKNIIDKPI

-154 VTRVPVGNQPK
+154 VTRVPIGDQPK
-165 NIEEITK
+165 NIEQITK
-172 NMAIRYIDDPLTI
+172 DMARRYVEDPLTI

-199 DGLKL
+199 DGLML
-204 AKEIDT
+204 AKDIDVAGT
-210 TGSRTLGVLTK
+210 RTLGVLTK

-230 ARKALLGEEIPLK
+230 AKKVLMNEEIPLK

-252 SKQDLLDKI
+252 SKQDLNNKI
-261 PMILAA
+261 SMAETQR
-267 KREKEFFKSHP
+267 KEREFFKTHP
-278 VYKNMPQGYL
+278 VYKNLPAGHL
-288 GTDLLI
+288 GTEVLI

-314 AINDRVKTAEEELAS
+314 AINDRVKTAEEELQG

-336 DDAGKMSMLWNML
+336 DDAGKMSMLWNMI
-349 NEYCDIFRNVLKGKY
+349 NEYCDVFRKVLQGKY
-364 DNKRLSFLKEEG
+364 NNKRVNFLEGEG

-389 EFTGDYKATAGYTDE
+389 EFTGDYKATAGYNDE

-438 KDPIEECFQNVFQY
+438 KDPIEECFQEVFQY
-452 LDFLSGKILERTFTR
+452 LDFLSGKIMEKTFTR
-467 FPQAINDMGDLISN
+467 FPQAINDMTDLVSN
-481 YLIEE
+481 YLMEE
-486 RDKTKYIVDSV
+486 RDKTKYLIDSV

-519 MPKQAPQPRP
+519 IPKQARQSQ
-529 VYNNQQGQPGMGG
+529 VMNDNKGDGKG
-542 QGQPGQM
+542 
-549 PQNNMQG
+549 G
-556 NNMGQGGMGPGMGQ
+556 NN
-570 MNQDIRPQPPVD
+570 NLNNEIKPQPPID
-582 AKSIFIKEIRNRI
+582 AKNIFINEIRNRI

-623 DNMQIKL
+623 ENMQLKL

-640 TDLLNEPESVAER
+640 TDLLSEPESVAER

-668 KIIRRD
+668 KILRRD

-682 ININD
+682 INISDND
-687 SDIITP
+687 IT
-693 SEQKAKEEKAKPKT
+693 STQASKKKEEPKKIEKKDSKPAEKPKAPPAKPS
-707 DPFKNMNMKEPAF
+707 
-720 KAPAPKPEPVQ
+720 PAPEGDK
-731 QPAAPAQPKPA
+731 K
-742 ASQPAKKGYGN
+742 KKGYGN
-753 LFGNYK
+753 LFG

>member
-1 MEGPVSLEQEKSDAD
+1 MSKDTGEDDKD

-91 GQPWAIFEERKG
+91 GQPWAVFEERKG
-103 KKFTDF
+103 VKFTDF
-109 IEVRK
+109 VKVRE

-120 DEVCKTDKNIVDKPI
+120 DEVCKTNKNIIDKPI

-154 VTRVPVGNQPK
+154 VTRVPIGDQPK
-165 NIEEITK
+165 NIEQITK
-172 NMAIRYIDDPLTI
+172 DMARRYVEDPLTI

-199 DGLKL
+199 DGLML
-204 AKEIDT
+204 AKDIDVAGT
-210 TGSRTLGVLTK
+210 RTLGVLTK

-230 ARKALLGEEIPLK
+230 AKKVLMNEEIPLK

-252 SKQDLLDKI
+252 SKQDLNNKI
-261 PMILAA
+261 SMAETQR
-267 KREKEFFKSHP
+267 KEREFFKTHP
-278 VYKNMPQGYL
+278 VYKNLPAGHL
-288 GTDLLI
+288 GTEVLI

-314 AINDRVKTAEEELAS
+314 AINDRVKTAEEELQG

-336 DDAGKMSMLWNML
+336 DDAGKMSMLWNMI
-349 NEYCDIFRNVLKGKY
+349 NEYCDVFRKVLQGKY
-364 DNKRLSFLKEEG
+364 NNKRVNFLEGEG

-389 EFTGDYKATAGYTDE
+389 EFTGDYKATAGYSDE

-438 KDPIEECFQNVFQY
+438 KDPIEECFQEVFQY
-452 LDFLSGKILERTFTR
+452 LDFLSGKIMEKTFTR
-467 FPQAINDMGDLISN
+467 FPQAINDMTDLVSN
-481 YLIEE
+481 YLMEE
-486 RDKTKYIVDSV
+486 RDKTKYLIDSV

-519 MPKQAPQPRP
+519 IPKQARQSQ
-529 VYNNQQGQPGMGG
+529 VMNDNKGDGKG
-542 QGQPGQM
+542 
-549 PQNNMQG
+549 G
-556 NNMGQGGMGPGMGQ
+556 NN
-570 MNQDIRPQPPVD
+570 NLNNEIKPQPPID
-582 AKSIFIKEIRNRI
+582 AKNIFINEIRNRI

-623 DNMQIKL
+623 ENMQLKL

-640 TDLLNEPESVAER
+640 TDLLSEPESVAER
-653 RKELNEMIKVMRNAQ
+653 RKELNDMIKVMRNAQ
-668 KIIRRD
+668 KILRRD

-682 ININD
+682 INISDND
-687 SDIITP
+687 IT
-693 SEQKAKEEKAKPKT
+693 STQASKKKEEPKKIEKKDSKPAEKPKAPPAKPS
-707 DPFKNMNMKEPAF
+707 
-720 KAPAPKPEPVQ
+720 PAPEENK
-731 QPAAPAQPKPA
+731 K
-742 ASQPAKKGYGN
+742 KKGYGN
-753 LFGNYK
+753 LFG

>member
-1 MEGPVSLEQEKSDAD
+1 MSKDTAEDKD

-81 LELRLCHINS
+81 LELRLNHINS
-91 GQPWAIFEERKG
+91 GEPWAIFEERKG
-103 KKFTDF
+103 TKFTDF
-109 IEVRK
+109 IKVRE

-120 DEVCKTDKNIVDKPI
+120 DEICKTNKNIVDKPI

-154 VTRVPVGNQPK
+154 VTRVPIGDQPK
-165 NIEEITK
+165 NIEQITK
-172 NMAIRYIDDPLTI
+172 DMARRYAEDPLTI

-199 DGLKL
+199 DGLML
-204 AKEIDT
+204 AKEIDV

-230 ARKALLGEEIPLK
+230 ARRALLNEEIPLK

-252 SKQDLLDKI
+252 SKQDLINKLSMAETSK
-261 PMILAA
+261 
-267 KREKEFFKSHP
+267 KEREFFKSHP
-278 VYKNMPQGYL
+278 VYKNIPAGHL
-288 GTDLLI
+288 GTDVLI

-305 RENLPRIVK
+305 RENLPRIIK
-314 AINDRVKTAEEELAS
+314 AINDRVKSAEEELQS

-336 DDAGKMSMLWNML
+336 DDAGKMSMLWNMI
-349 NEYCDIFRNVLKGKY
+349 NEYCDIFRNVLQGKY
-364 DNKRLSFLKEEG
+364 NNKRLSFLDGEG

-389 EFTGDYKATAGYTDE
+389 EFTGDYKATKGYTDE
-404 NINYALTIHEGDSI
+404 NINYALNIHEGDSI

-438 KDPIEECFQNVFQY
+438 RDPIEECFQNVFQY
-452 LDFLSGKILERTFTR
+452 LDFLSGKILEKTFTR
-467 FPQAINDMGDLISN
+467 FPQAINDMTDLVTN

-486 RDKTKYIVDSV
+486 RDKTKYLIDSV

-506 TNDYDYLN
+506 TNDYEYLN

-519 MPKQAPQPRP
+519 IPKNQRP
-529 VYNNQQGQPGMGG
+529 VNPNNNQPGQQGQAG
-542 QGQPGQM
+542 QAV
-549 PQNNMQG
+549 G
-556 NNMGQGGMGPGMGQ
+556 NN
-570 MNQDIRPQPPVD
+570 NNNEIRPQPPID
-582 AKSIFIKEIRNRI
+582 PKTIFIKEIRNRI

-613 MGNYLVKEIE
+613 MGNYLIKEIE
-623 DNMQIKL
+623 ENMQLKL

-640 TDLLNEPESVAER
+640 TDLLSEPESVAER
-653 RKELNEMIKVMRNAQ
+653 RKELNDMIKVMRNAQ

-687 SDIITP
+687 EDITTHA
-693 SEQKAKEEKAKPKT
+693 KKEEPK
-707 DPFKNMNMKEPAF
+707 KE
-720 KAPAPKPEPVQ
+720 APKPAPVKAEP
-731 QPAAPAQPKPA
+731 PKPA
-742 ASQPAKKGYGN
+742 LACPKEKKKGGYGN
-753 LFGNYK
+753 LFG

>member
-1 MEGPVSLEQEKSDAD
+1 MSKDTGDEKD

-91 GQPWAIFEERKG
+91 GEPWAVFEERKG
-103 KKFTDF
+103 QKFTDF
-109 IEVRK
+109 IKVRE

-120 DEVCKTDKNIVDKPI
+120 DEVCGKDKNILDKPI

-154 VTRVPVGNQPK
+154 VTRVPIAGQPK
-165 NIEEITK
+165 NIEEVTK
-172 NMAIRYIDDPLTI
+172 TMCRRYASDPLTI

-199 DGLKL
+199 DGLML

-210 TGSRTLGVLTK
+210 TGSRTIGVLTK
-221 LDIMDAGTD
+221 LDIMDHGTD
-230 ARKALLGEEIPLK
+230 ARKALLNEEIPLK

-252 SKQDLLDKI
+252 SKQDLINKTS
-261 PMILAA
+261 MAETQR
-267 KREKEFFKSHP
+267 KEKEFFKSHP
-278 VYKNMPQGYL
+278 AYKNLPAGHL
-288 GTDLLI
+288 GTEVLI
-294 NKLTKIYFRII
+294 NKLTKIYFKII
-305 RENLPRIVK
+305 RENLPKIVK
-314 AINDRVKTAEEELAS
+314 AINERLKTAEEELSS

-336 DDAGKMSMLWNML
+336 DDAGKMSLLWNMI
-349 NEYCDIFRNVLKGKY
+349 NEYCDIFRKVLQGKY
-364 DNKRLSFLKEEG
+364 NNKRINFLEGEG
-376 GFKIKILYKKLLE
+376 GYKIKILYKKLLE
-389 EFTGDYKATAGYTDE
+389 EFTKDYKATAGYTDE

-438 KDPIEECFQNVFQY
+438 KDPIEECFQEVFQY
-452 LDFLSGKILERTFTR
+452 IDFLSGKILEKTFTR
-467 FPQAINDMGDLISN
+467 FPQAINDMSDLVSN

-486 RDKTKYIVDSV
+486 RDKTKYLIDSV

-519 MPKQAPQPRP
+519 IPKQSRP
-529 VYNNQQGQPGMGG
+529 VQGGNQGQNDGNNK
-542 QGQPGQM
+542 QPGNM
-549 PQNNMQG
+549 NNNNNNM
-556 NNMGQGGMGPGMGQ
+556 NNE
-570 MNQDIRPQPPVD
+570 IKPQPPID
-582 AKSIFIKEIRNRI
+582 AKTIFIKEIRNRI

-623 DNMQIKL
+623 ENMQLKL

-640 TDLLNEPESVAER
+640 TDLLSEPESVAER
-653 RKELNEMIKVMRNAQ
+653 RKELNDMIKVMRNAQ
-668 KIIRRD
+668 KILRRD

-682 ININD
+682 INISD
-687 SDIITP
+687 SDIAP
-693 SEQKAKEEKAKPKT
+693 QQKSNEDAKKPAEK
-707 DPFKNMNMKEPAF
+707 KEV
-720 KAPAPKPEPVQ
+720 K
-731 QPAAPAQPKPA
+731 PAAPEKPKENPKPP
-742 ASQPAKKGYGN
+742 QPALKQNEKDGKKKTYGN
-753 LFGNYK
+753 LFG

>member
-1 MEGPVSLEQEKSDAD
+1 MSKDTGDDDKD

-103 KKFTDF
+103 VKFTDF
-109 IEVRK
+109 VKVRE

-120 DEVCKTDKNIVDKPI
+120 DEVCKTNKNIIDKPI

-154 VTRVPVGNQPK
+154 VTRVPIGDQPK
-165 NIEEITK
+165 NIEQITK
-172 NMAIRYIDDPLTI
+172 DMARRYVEDPLTI

-199 DGLKL
+199 DGLML
-204 AKEIDT
+204 AKDIDVAGT
-210 TGSRTLGVLTK
+210 RTLGVLTK

-230 ARKALLGEEIPLK
+230 AKKVLMNEEIPLK

-252 SKQDLLDKI
+252 SKQDLNNKI
-261 PMILAA
+261 SMAETQR
-267 KREKEFFKSHP
+267 KEREFFKTHP
-278 VYKNMPQGYL
+278 VYKNLPAGHL
-288 GTDLLI
+288 GTEVLI

-314 AINDRVKTAEEELAS
+314 AINDRVKTAEEELQG

-336 DDAGKMSMLWNML
+336 DDAGKMSMLWNMI
-349 NEYCDIFRNVLKGKY
+349 NEYCDVFRKVLQGKY
-364 DNKRLSFLKEEG
+364 NNKRVNFLEGEG

-389 EFTGDYKATAGYTDE
+389 EFTGDYKATAGYSDE

-438 KDPIEECFQNVFQY
+438 KDPIEECFQEVFQY
-452 LDFLSGKILERTFTR
+452 LDFLSGKIMEKTFTR
-467 FPQAINDMGDLISN
+467 FPQAINDMTDLVSN
-481 YLIEE
+481 YLMEE
-486 RDKTKYIVDSV
+486 RDKTKYLIDSV

-519 MPKQAPQPRP
+519 IPKQTRQSQ
-529 VYNNQQGQPGMGG
+529 VMNDNKGDGKG
-542 QGQPGQM
+542 
-549 PQNNMQG
+549 G
-556 NNMGQGGMGPGMGQ
+556 NN
-570 MNQDIRPQPPVD
+570 NLNNEIKPQPPID
-582 AKSIFIKEIRNRI
+582 AKNIFINEIRNRI

-623 DNMQIKL
+623 ENMQLKL

-640 TDLLNEPESVAER
+640 TDLLSEPESVAER
-653 RKELNEMIKVMRNAQ
+653 RKELNDMIKVMRNAQ
-668 KIIRRD
+668 KILRRD

-682 ININD
+682 INISDND
-687 SDIITP
+687 ITNTQA
-693 SEQKAKEEKAKPKT
+693 SKKKEEPKKIEKKDSKPVAEKPKAPPAKPS
-707 DPFKNMNMKEPAF
+707 
-720 KAPAPKPEPVQ
+720 PAPEENK
-731 QPAAPAQPKPA
+731 K
-742 ASQPAKKGYGN
+742 KKGYGN
-753 LFGNYK
+753 LFG

>member
-1 MEGPVSLEQEKSDAD
+1 MSKDTNDEND
-16 NVLFK
+16 NILFK

-42 KLPRICSLGTQS
+42 KLPRICSFGTQS

-120 DEVCKTDKNIVDKPI
+120 DEVCGKECNILDKPI

-154 VTRVPVGNQPK
+154 VTRVPIKGQPA
-165 NIEEITK
+165 NIEEVTK
-172 NMAIRYIDDPLTI
+172 NMCRRYADDPLTI

-230 ARKALLGEEIPLK
+230 ARKALMNEEIPLK

-252 SKQDLLDKI
+252 SKQDLIDKI
-261 PMILAA
+261 PMAEA
-267 KREKEFFKSHP
+267 SRKEREFFKSHP
-278 VYKNMPQGYL
+278 AYKNLPAGHL
-288 GTDLLI
+288 GTDVLI

-305 RENLPRIVK
+305 RENLPRIIK
-314 AINDRVKTAEEELAS
+314 AINDRVKTAEEELAG

-336 DDAGKMSMLWNML
+336 DDAGKMSLLWNMI
-349 NEYCDIFRNVLKGKY
+349 NEYCDIFRKVLQGKFNNKGQ
-364 DNKRLSFLKEEG
+364 SFLEGEG

-389 EFTGDYKATAGYTDE
+389 EFTGNYKATAGYRDE
-404 NINYALTIHEGDSI
+404 DINYALTIHEGDSI

-438 KDPIEECFQNVFQY
+438 KDPIEECFQEVFQY
-452 LDFLSGKILERTFTR
+452 LDFLSGKILEKTFTR
-467 FPQAINDMGDLISN
+467 FPQAVNDMSDLVSN
-481 YLIEE
+481 YLMEE
-486 RDKTKYIVDSV
+486 RDKTKYLIDSIVE
-497 VDMEINYLF
+497 MEINYLF

-514 NFTTF
+514 NYTTF
-519 MPKQAPQPRP
+519 IPKQSQQNMSNSPSGSDI
-529 VYNNQQGQPGMGG
+529 NNKNNINNN
-542 QGQPGQM
+542 
-549 PQNNMQG
+549 NNM
-556 NNMGQGGMGPGMGQ
+556 NNE
-570 MNQDIRPQPPVD
+570 IKPQQPFD
-582 AKSIFIKEIRNRI
+582 AKTIFIKEIRNRI

-613 MGNYLVKEIE
+613 MGNFLVKEIQE
-623 DNMQIKL
+623 NMQLKL

-640 TDLLNEPESVAER
+640 TDLLNEPESIAER
-653 RKELNEMIKVMRNAQ
+653 RKELNDMIKVMRNAQ

-687 SDIITP
+687 SDITNIKP
-693 SEQKAKEEKAKPKT
+693 EKENKKKEEKKQPIEKKDSKPVSEKI
-707 DPFKNMNMKEPAF
+707 
-720 KAPAPKPEPVQ
+720 
-731 QPAAPAQPKPA
+731 KPA
-742 ASQPAKKGYGN
+742 TPALKPPAGGDKKKTFGN
-753 LFGNYK
+753 LFG

>member
-1 MEGPVSLEQEKSDAD
+1 MSKDTGEYND

-81 LELRLCHINS
+81 LELRLNHINS
-91 GQPWAIFEERKG
+91 GEPWAIFEERKG
-103 KKFTDF
+103 TKFTDF
-109 IEVRK
+109 IKVRE

-120 DEVCKTDKNIVDKPI
+120 DEVCKTNKNIVDKPI
-135 VLNVYSQTCPDL
+135 VLNVYSKTCPDL

-154 VTRVPVGNQPK
+154 VTRVPIGDQPK
-165 NIEEITK
+165 NIEQITK
-172 NMAIRYIDDPLTI
+172 DMCRRYAEDPLTI

-199 DGLKL
+199 DGLML

-210 TGSRTLGVLTK
+210 TGSRTIGVLTK

-230 ARKALLGEEIPLK
+230 ARKTLMNEEIPLR

-252 SKQDLLDKI
+252 SKQDLINKLSMEETTRK
-261 PMILAA
+261 
-267 KREKEFFKSHP
+267 EKEFFKSHP
-278 VYKNMPQGYL
+278 VYKNIPPGHL
-288 GTDLLI
+288 GTDVLI
-294 NKLTKIYFRII
+294 NKLTKIYFKII
-305 RENLPRIVK
+305 RENLPRIIK
-314 AINDRVKTAEEELAS
+314 AINERLKSAEEELQG

-336 DDAGKMSMLWNML
+336 DDAGKMSMLWNMI
-349 NEYCDIFRNVLKGKY
+349 NEYCDIFRKVLQGKY
-364 DNKRLSFLKEEG
+364 NNKRLNFLEGEG

-389 EFTGDYKATAGYTDE
+389 EFTGDYKATKGYTDE

-452 LDFLSGKILERTFTR
+452 LDFLSGKILEKTFTR
-467 FPQAINDMGDLISN
+467 FPQAINDMTDLVTN

-486 RDKTKYIVDSV
+486 RDKTKYLIDSV
-497 VDMEINYLF
+497 VEMEINYLF
-506 TNDYDYLN
+506 TNDAEYLN

-519 MPKQAPQPRP
+519 IPKNQRP
-529 VYNNQQGQPGMGG
+529 VAPNNPP
-542 QGQPGQM
+542 GQPGQ
-549 PQNNMQG
+549 PGQGAG
-556 NNMGQGGMGPGMGQ
+556 NNQ
-570 MNQDIRPQPPVD
+570 NEIRPQPPID
-582 AKSIFIKEIRNRI
+582 AKTLFVKEIRNRI

-605 LRDSIPKI
+605 LRDSIPKL
-613 MGNYLVKEIE
+613 MGNYLIKEIE
-623 DNMQIKL
+623 ENMQLKL

-640 TDLLNEPESVAER
+640 TDLLCEPESVAER
-653 RKELNEMIKVMRNAQ
+653 RKELNDLIKVMRNAQ

-674 PDLMTVMQ
+674 PDLMSVME

-687 SDIITP
+687 EDIT
-693 SEQKAKEEKAKPKT
+693 SHAKKEEPK
-707 DPFKNMNMKEPAF
+707 KE
-720 KAPAPKPEPVQ
+720 APKPAPVKAEP
-731 QPAAPAQPKPA
+731 PKPA
-742 ASQPAKKGYGN
+742 LVGNQDKKKKGGYGN
-753 LFGNYK
+753 LFG

>member
-1 MEGPVSLEQEKSDAD
+1 MSKDTGEDDKD

-91 GQPWAIFEERKG
+91 GQPWAVFEERKG
-103 KKFTDF
+103 VKFTDF
-109 IEVRK
+109 VKVRE

-120 DEVCKTDKNIVDKPI
+120 DEVCKTNKNIIDKPI

-154 VTRVPVGNQPK
+154 VTRVPIGDQPK
-165 NIEEITK
+165 NIEQITK
-172 NMAIRYIDDPLTI
+172 DMARRYVEDPLTI

-199 DGLKL
+199 DGLML
-204 AKEIDT
+204 AKDIDVAGT
-210 TGSRTLGVLTK
+210 RTLGVLTK

-230 ARKALLGEEIPLK
+230 AKKVLMNEEIPLK

-252 SKQDLLDKI
+252 SKQDLNNKI
-261 PMILAA
+261 SMAETQR
-267 KREKEFFKSHP
+267 KEREFFKTHP
-278 VYKNMPQGYL
+278 VYKNLPAGHL
-288 GTDLLI
+288 GTEVLI

-314 AINDRVKTAEEELAS
+314 AINDRVKTAEEELQG

-336 DDAGKMSMLWNML
+336 DDAGKMSMLWNMI
-349 NEYCDIFRNVLKGKY
+349 NEYCDVFRKVLQGKY
-364 DNKRLSFLKEEG
+364 NNKRVNFLEGEG

-389 EFTGDYKATAGYTDE
+389 EFTGDYKATAGYSDE

-438 KDPIEECFQNVFQY
+438 KDPIEECFQEVFQY
-452 LDFLSGKILERTFTR
+452 LDFLSGKIMEKTFTR
-467 FPQAINDMGDLISN
+467 FPQAINDMTDLVSN
-481 YLIEE
+481 YLMEE
-486 RDKTKYIVDSV
+486 RDKTKYLIDSV

-519 MPKQAPQPRP
+519 IPKQTRQSQ
-529 VYNNQQGQPGMGG
+529 VMNDNKGDGKG
-542 QGQPGQM
+542 
-549 PQNNMQG
+549 G
-556 NNMGQGGMGPGMGQ
+556 NN
-570 MNQDIRPQPPVD
+570 NLNNEIKPQPPID
-582 AKSIFIKEIRNRI
+582 AKNIFINEIRNRI

-623 DNMQIKL
+623 ENMQLKL

-640 TDLLNEPESVAER
+640 TDLLSEPESVAER
-653 RKELNEMIKVMRNAQ
+653 RKELNDMIKVMRNAQ
-668 KIIRRD
+668 KILRRD

-682 ININD
+682 INISDND
-687 SDIITP
+687 ITNTQA
-693 SEQKAKEEKAKPKT
+693 SKKKEEPKKIEKKDSKPVAEKPKAPPAKPS
-707 DPFKNMNMKEPAF
+707 
-720 KAPAPKPEPVQ
+720 PAPEENK
-731 QPAAPAQPKPA
+731 K
-742 ASQPAKKGYGN
+742 KKGYGN
-753 LFGNYK
+753 LFG

>member
-1 MEGPVSLEQEKSDAD
+1 MTSKDTGKEGDDKD

-103 KKFTDF
+103 VKFTDF
-109 IEVRK
+109 IKVRE

-135 VLNVYSQTCPDL
+135 VLNVYSPTCPDL

-172 NMAIRYIDDPLTI
+172 NMATRYIEDPLTI

-230 ARKALLGEEIPLK
+230 ARKALLNEEIPLK

-252 SKQDLLDKI
+252 SKQDLVNKLSMAETSK
-261 PMILAA
+261 
-267 KREKEFFKSHP
+267 KEREFFKSHP
-278 VYKNMPQGYL
+278 VYKNLPAGHL
-288 GTDLLI
+288 GTDVLI

-305 RENLPRIVK
+305 RENLPRIIK
-314 AINDRVKTAEEELAS
+314 AINDRLRTAEEELQS

-336 DDAGKMSMLWNML
+336 DDAGKMSMLWNMI
-349 NEYCDIFRNVLKGKY
+349 NEYCDIFRNVLQGKY
-364 DNKRLSFLKEEG
+364 SNKRLTFLEGEG
-376 GFKIKILYKKLLE
+376 GFKIKLLYKKLLE
-389 EFTGDYKATAGYTDE
+389 EFTGDYKATKGYKDE
-404 NINYALTIHEGDSI
+404 DINYALTIHEGDSI
-418 PGFPSVDAFIY
+418 PGFPSVDAFIF

-438 KDPIEECFQNVFQY
+438 KDPIEECFQEVFQY
-452 LDFLSGKILERTFTR
+452 LDFLSGKILEKTFTR
-467 FPQAINDMGDLISN
+467 FPQAVNDMTDLVSN
-481 YLIEE
+481 YLNEE
-486 RDKTKYIVDSV
+486 KDKTKYLIDSV
-497 VDMEINYLF
+497 IEMEINYLF
-506 TNDYDYLN
+506 TNDYEYLN

-519 MPKQAPQPRP
+519 IPKKSLNMNQNKDGQ
-529 VYNNQQGQPGMGG
+529 NNQNEIK
-542 QGQPGQM
+542 
-549 PQNNMQG
+549 PQNPM
-556 NNMGQGGMGPGMGQ
+556 
-570 MNQDIRPQPPVD
+570 D
-582 AKSIFIKEIRNRI
+582 AKIIFINEIRSRI

-613 MGNYLVKEIE
+613 MGNFLVKEIE
-623 DNMQIKL
+623 ENMQLKL
-630 YNKLYNAREM
+630 YNKLYNAREI
-640 TDLLNEPESVAER
+640 TDCLNEPESVAER
-653 RKELNEMIKVMRNAQ
+653 RKELTEMIKVMKNAQ

-674 PDLMTVMQ
+674 PDLMAVMQ

-687 SDIITP
+687 SDIT
-693 SEQKAKEEKAKPKT
+693 SQESKSKKDDKQKNASKTETVNQKSTGGKKTEKKQN
-707 DPFKNMNMKEPAF
+707 F
-720 KAPAPKPEPVQ
+720 
-731 QPAAPAQPKPA
+731 
-742 ASQPAKKGYGN
+742 GN
-753 LFGNYK
+753 LFG

>member
-1 MEGPVSLEQEKSDAD
+1 MSTEVEDEKD
-16 NVLFK
+16 NILFK

-91 GQPWAIFEERKG
+91 GEPWAVFEERKG

-109 IEVRK
+109 VKVRE

-120 DEVCKTDKNIVDKPI
+120 DEVCGKDKNILDKPI

-154 VTRVPVGNQPK
+154 VTRVPIEGQPK

-172 NMAIRYIDDPLTI
+172 NMAIRYIEDPLTI

-230 ARKALLGEEIPLK
+230 AKKALMNEEIPLK

-252 SKQDLLDKI
+252 SKLDLNNKI
-261 PMILAA
+261 SMAETA
-267 KREKEFFKSHP
+267 RKEKEFFKTHP
-278 VYKNMPQGYL
+278 VYKNLPAGHL
-288 GTDLLI
+288 GTSVLI
-294 NKLTKIYFRII
+294 NKLTKIYFKII

-314 AINDRVKTAEEELAS
+314 AINERVKTAEEELAE

-336 DDAGKMSMLWNML
+336 DDAGKMSLLWNMI
-349 NEYCDIFRNVLKGKY
+349 NEYCDIFRKVLQGKVS
-364 DNKRLSFLKEEG
+364 NQRLNFLEGEG

-389 EFTGDYKATAGYTDE
+389 EFTENYKATAGYRDE
-404 NINYALTIHEGDSI
+404 DINYALTIHEGDSI

-438 KDPIEECFQNVFQY
+438 RDPIEETFQEVFQY
-452 LDFLSGKILERTFTR
+452 IDFLSGKILEKTFTR
-467 FPQAINDMGDLISN
+467 FPQAINDMTDLVSN
-481 YLIEE
+481 YLNEE
-486 RDKTKYIVDSV
+486 RDKAKYLVDSI

-519 MPKQAPQPRP
+519 IPKSNQIQNKDI
-529 VYNNQQGQPGMGG
+529 NNNI
-542 QGQPGQM
+542 
-549 PQNNMQG
+549 NN
-556 NNMGQGGMGPGMGQ
+556 NEIKPE
-570 MNQDIRPQPPVD
+570 IKIEPKTV
-582 AKSIFIKEIRNRI
+582 FINEIRNRI

-605 LRDSIPKI
+605 LRDSVPKI
-613 MGNYLVKEIE
+613 IGKYLVKELE
-623 DNMQIKL
+623 ENMQIKL
-630 YNKLYNAREM
+630 YNKLYNAKEM
-640 TDLLNEPESVAER
+640 TDLLNEPESIAER
-653 RKELNEMIKVMRNAQ
+653 RKELNDMIKVMKNAQ

-674 PDLMTVMQ
+674 PDLMSVMQ

-687 SDIITP
+687 NDINSQINDESKKNLEKKETK
-693 SEQKAKEEKAKPKT
+693 QNKKALKSSSGNDKTKAIEK
-707 DPFKNMNMKEPAF
+707 
-720 KAPAPKPEPVQ
+720 
-731 QPAAPAQPKPA
+731 
-742 ASQPAKKGYGN
+742 
-753 LFGNYK
+753 LFG

>member
-1 MEGPVSLEQEKSDAD
+1 MSKDTGDDKD
-16 NVLFK
+16 NILFK

-91 GQPWAIFEERKG
+91 GEPWAIFEERKG
-103 KKFTDF
+103 TKFTDF
-109 IEVRK
+109 IKVRE

-120 DEVCKTDKNIVDKPI
+120 DEVCKTNKNIIDKPI

-154 VTRVPVGNQPK
+154 VTRVPIGDQPK
-165 NIEEITK
+165 NIEQITK
-172 NMAIRYIDDPLTI
+172 DMARRYAEDPLTI

-230 ARKALLGEEIPLK
+230 ARKALMNEEIPLK

-252 SKQDLLDKI
+252 SKQDLINKLSMAETSRKE
-261 PMILAA
+261 
-267 KREKEFFKSHP
+267 REFFKSHP
-278 VYKNMPQGYL
+278 AYKNLPPGHL
-288 GTDLLI
+288 GTDVLI

-305 RENLPRIVK
+305 RENLPRIIK
-314 AINDRVKTAEEELAS
+314 AINDRVKTAEEELHG

-336 DDAGKMSMLWNML
+336 DDAGKMSLLWNMI
-349 NEYCDIFRNVLKGKY
+349 NEYCDTFRKVLSGKF
-364 DNKRLSFLKEEG
+364 NNQNLSFLEGEG

-389 EFTGDYKATAGYTDE
+389 EFTGNYKATAGYTDE

-438 KDPIEECFQNVFQY
+438 RDPIEECFTNVFQY
-452 LDFLSGKILERTFTR
+452 LDFLSGKILEKTFTR
-467 FPQAINDMGDLISN
+467 FPQAVNDLTDLVTN

-486 RDKTKYIVDSV
+486 RDKTKYLIDSV
-497 VDMEINYLF
+497 VEMEINYLF

-519 MPKQAPQPRP
+519 IPKQQRP
-529 VYNNQQGQPGMGG
+529 PMNNNNQGG
-542 QGQPGQM
+542 PGQN
-549 PQNNMQG
+549 Q
-556 NNMGQGGMGPGMGQ
+556 GQGGN
-570 MNQDIRPQPPVD
+570 MNNEIRPQPPMD
-582 AKSIFIKEIRNRI
+582 AKNIFIREIRNRI

-613 MGNYLVKEIE
+613 MGNYLVKEIQE
-623 DNMQIKL
+623 NMQLKL
-630 YNKLYNAREM
+630 YNKLYNAREI
-640 TDLLNEPESVAER
+640 TDLLSEPEHIAER
-653 RKELNEMIKVMRNAQ
+653 RKELTDMIKVMKNAQ

-687 SDIITP
+687 SDITV
-693 SEQKAKEEKAKPKT
+693 QKDSKQESKDKKKEEPKKA
-707 DPFKNMNMKEPAF
+707 
-720 KAPAPKPEPVQ
+720 APKPEIF
-731 QPAAPAQPKPA
+731 KPA
-742 ASQPAKKGYGN
+742 EPPKGAPQAAKPAEKKKGYGN
-753 LFGNYK
+753 LFG

>member
-1 MEGPVSLEQEKSDAD
+1 MSKDTGEDDKD

-91 GQPWAIFEERKG
+91 GQPWAVFEERKG
-103 KKFTDF
+103 VKFTDF
-109 IEVRK
+109 VKVRE

-120 DEVCKTDKNIVDKPI
+120 DEVCKTNKNIIDKPI

-154 VTRVPVGNQPK
+154 VTRVPIGDQPK
-165 NIEEITK
+165 NIEQITK
-172 NMAIRYIDDPLTI
+172 DMARRYVEDPLTI

-199 DGLKL
+199 DGLML
-204 AKEIDT
+204 AKDIDVAGT
-210 TGSRTLGVLTK
+210 RTLGVLTK

-230 ARKALLGEEIPLK
+230 AKKVLMNEEIPLK

-252 SKQDLLDKI
+252 SKQDLNNKI
-261 PMILAA
+261 SMAETQR
-267 KREKEFFKSHP
+267 KEREFFKTHP
-278 VYKNMPQGYL
+278 VYKNLPAGHL
-288 GTDLLI
+288 GTEVLI

-314 AINDRVKTAEEELAS
+314 AINDRVKTAEEELQG

-336 DDAGKMSMLWNML
+336 DDAGKMSMLWNMI
-349 NEYCDIFRNVLKGKY
+349 NEYCDVFRKVLQGKY
-364 DNKRLSFLKEEG
+364 NNKRVNFLEGEG

-438 KDPIEECFQNVFQY
+438 KDPIEECFQEVFQY
-452 LDFLSGKILERTFTR
+452 LDFLSGKIMEKTFTR
-467 FPQAINDMGDLISN
+467 FPQAINDMTDLVSN
-481 YLIEE
+481 YLMEE
-486 RDKTKYIVDSV
+486 RDKTKYLIDSV

-519 MPKQAPQPRP
+519 IPKQARQSQ
-529 VYNNQQGQPGMGG
+529 VMNDNKGDGKG
-542 QGQPGQM
+542 
-549 PQNNMQG
+549 G
-556 NNMGQGGMGPGMGQ
+556 NN
-570 MNQDIRPQPPVD
+570 NLNNEIKPQPPID
-582 AKSIFIKEIRNRI
+582 AKNIFINEIRNRI

-623 DNMQIKL
+623 ENMQLKL

-640 TDLLNEPESVAER
+640 TDLLSEPESVAER
-653 RKELNEMIKVMRNAQ
+653 RKELNDMIKVMRNAQ
-668 KIIRRD
+668 KILRRD

-682 ININD
+682 INISDND
-687 SDIITP
+687 IT
-693 SEQKAKEEKAKPKT
+693 STQASKKKEEPKKIEKKDSKPAEKPKAPPAKPS
-707 DPFKNMNMKEPAF
+707 
-720 KAPAPKPEPVQ
+720 PAPEGDK
-731 QPAAPAQPKPA
+731 K
-742 ASQPAKKGYGN
+742 KKGYGN
-753 LFGNYK
+753 LFG

>member
-1 MEGPVSLEQEKSDAD
+1 MNKEQLADKSNKAIKD
-16 NVLFK
+16 NKDNKDNILFQ

-91 GQPWAIFEERKG
+91 GEPWAVFEERKG
-103 KKFTDF
+103 VKFTDF
-109 IEVRK
+109 IKVRE

-120 DEVCKTDKNIVDKPI
+120 DEVCKSNKNIKDKPI
-135 VLNVYSQTCPDL
+135 ILNVYSQTCPDL

-154 VTRVPVGNQPK
+154 ITRVPVGDQPD

-185 ILCVIAANSDIATS
+185 ILCVIAANVDIATS

-204 AKEIDT
+204 AKQIDVS
-210 TGSRTLGVLTK
+210 GSRTLGVLTK

-230 ARKALLGEEIPLK
+230 ARKALMNEEIELK

-252 SKQDLLDKI
+252 SKQDLINKLSMAETSK
-261 PMILAA
+261 
-267 KREKEFFKSHP
+267 KEKEFFKSHP
-278 VYKNMPQGYL
+278 VYKNLPSGHL
-288 GTDLLI
+288 GTDVLI

-305 RENLPRIVK
+305 RENLPRIIK

-329 LGQPMPT
+329 LGQPMPI
-336 DDAGKMSMLWNML
+336 DDAGKMSLLWNMI
-349 NEYCDIFRNVLKGKY
+349 NEYCDLFRNVLQGKY
-364 DNKRLSFLKEEG
+364 NNKNINFLEGEG

-389 EFTGDYKATAGYTDE
+389 DFTGDYKATARYTDE

-438 KDPIEECFQNVFQY
+438 RDPIEECFQEVFQY
-452 LDFLSGKILERTFTR
+452 IDFLSGKILEKVFAR
-467 FPQAINDMGDLISN
+467 FPQAINDMTDLISA
-481 YLIEE
+481 YLFEE
-486 RDKTKYIVDSV
+486 RDKTKYLLDSI

-519 MPKQAPQPRP
+519 IPKSNQIQNKDI
-529 VYNNQQGQPGMGG
+529 NNNI
-542 QGQPGQM
+542 
-549 PQNNMQG
+549 NN
-556 NNMGQGGMGPGMGQ
+556 NEIKPE
-570 MNQDIRPQPPVD
+570 IKIEPKTV
-582 AKSIFIKEIRNRI
+582 FINEIRNRI

-605 LRDSIPKI
+605 LRDSVPKI
-613 MGNYLVKEIE
+613 IGKYLVKELE
-623 DNMQIKL
+623 ENMQIKL
-630 YNKLYNAREM
+630 YNKLYNAKEM
-640 TDLLNEPESVAER
+640 TDLLNEPESIAER
-653 RKELNEMIKVMRNAQ
+653 RKELNDMIKVMKNAQ

-674 PDLMTVMQ
+674 PDLMSVMQ

-687 SDIITP
+687 NDINSQINDESKKNLEKKETK
-693 SEQKAKEEKAKPKT
+693 QNKKALKSSSGNDKTKAIEK
-707 DPFKNMNMKEPAF
+707 
-720 KAPAPKPEPVQ
+720 
-731 QPAAPAQPKPA
+731 
-742 ASQPAKKGYGN
+742 
-753 LFGNYK
+753 LFG

>member
-1 MEGPVSLEQEKSDAD
+1 MSKDTAEDKD

-42 KLPRICSLGTQS
+42 KLPRICSLGTQI

-81 LELRLCHINS
+81 LELRLNHINS
-91 GQPWAIFEERKG
+91 GEPWAIFEERKG
-103 KKFTDF
+103 TKFTDF
-109 IEVRK
+109 IKVRE

-120 DEVCKTDKNIVDKPI
+120 DEICKTNKNIVDKPI

-154 VTRVPVGNQPK
+154 VTRVPIGDQPK
-165 NIEEITK
+165 NIEQITK
-172 NMAIRYIDDPLTI
+172 DMARRYAEDPLTI

-199 DGLKL
+199 DGLML
-204 AKEIDT
+204 AKEIDV

-230 ARKALLGEEIPLK
+230 ARRALLNEEIPLK

-252 SKQDLLDKI
+252 SKQDLINKLSMAETSK
-261 PMILAA
+261 
-267 KREKEFFKSHP
+267 KEREFFKSHP
-278 VYKNMPQGYL
+278 VYKNIPAGHL
-288 GTDLLI
+288 GTDVLI

-305 RENLPRIVK
+305 RENLPRIIK
-314 AINDRVKTAEEELAS
+314 AINDRVKTAEEELQS

-336 DDAGKMSMLWNML
+336 DDAGKMSMLWNMI
-349 NEYCDIFRNVLKGKY
+349 NEYCDIFRNVLQGKY
-364 DNKRLSFLKEEG
+364 NNKRLSFLDGEG

-389 EFTGDYKATAGYTDE
+389 QFTGDYKATKGYTDE
-404 NINYALTIHEGDSI
+404 NINYALNIHEGDSI

-438 KDPIEECFQNVFQY
+438 RDPIEECFQSVFQY
-452 LDFLSGKILERTFTR
+452 LDFLSGKILEKTFTR
-467 FPQAINDMGDLISN
+467 FPQAINDMTDLVTN

-486 RDKTKYIVDSV
+486 RDKTKYLIDSV

-506 TNDYDYLN
+506 TNDYEYLN

-519 MPKQAPQPRP
+519 IPKNQRP
-529 VYNNQQGQPGMGG
+529 VNTNNNQPGQQGQGG
-542 QGQPGQM
+542 QGA
-549 PQNNMQG
+549 G
-556 NNMGQGGMGPGMGQ
+556 NN
-570 MNQDIRPQPPVD
+570 NNNEIRPQPPID
-582 AKSIFIKEIRNRI
+582 AKTIFIKEIRNRI

-613 MGNYLVKEIE
+613 MGNYLIKEIE
-623 DNMQIKL
+623 ENMQLKL

-640 TDLLNEPESVAER
+640 TDLLSEPESVAER
-653 RKELNEMIKVMRNAQ
+653 RKELNDMIKVMRNAQ

-687 SDIITP
+687 EDITTHA
-693 SEQKAKEEKAKPKT
+693 KKEEPK
-707 DPFKNMNMKEPAF
+707 KE
-720 KAPAPKPEPVQ
+720 APKPAPVKAEPS
-731 QPAAPAQPKPA
+731 KPA
-742 ASQPAKKGYGN
+742 LTGTKDKKKGGYGN
-753 LFGNYK
+753 LFG